1 MPEASQPIAYT
12 LSPVSAASAGRY
24 FAVVT
29 DSIKTA
35 AHPNVQMPE
44 PSQPIAYTLSP
55 VSAASAGRY
64 FALVTDSIK
73 TAGHPSVQPPEAV
86 LTVIPAGE

>member
-1 MPEASQPIAYT
+1 MHAQMPEASQP
-12 LSPVSAASAGRY
+12 
-24 FAVVT
+24 
-29 DSIKTA
+29 
-35 AHPNVQMPE
+35 M
-44 PSQPIAYTLSP
+44 AYTLSP

>member
-1 MPEASQPIAYT
+1 MHAQMPEPSQSLAYT

-44 PSQPIAYTLSP
+44 ASP
-55 VSAASAGRY
+55 P
-64 FALVTDSIK
+64 FANI
-73 TAGHPSVQPPEAV
+73 
-86 LTVIPAGE
+86 